1 MELRGT
7 IIEDTY
13 AEAFDMWA
21 CRLIVTAVD
30 GRWARAAAQEA
41 TGYGASIIGC
51 DAEAG
56 IDSVLDATQTP
67 DRRAGV
73 AMMFFT
79 RSVDDLARAATN
91 RVGQCVLTCP
101 TTALFDGTPRDL
113 LPTQTQRIPIGENI
127 SVFGDGF
134 EQRAETHG
142 RTCLRIPVMDGWF
155 VVEASARAIP
165 AVGGG
170 QFLICAGDQA
180 RALQAACRAVDAIA
194 HVPDAITPFPNG
206 VVRSGSKVGAK
217 TPNVGASTNES
228 YCPPLREQVRSKL
241 RDGVECVYEIVIDG
255 LTRQAVEQAMRVGI
269 TAACGEG
276 VTAITACDHG
286 GRLGKIHLPLHKILK
301 GKTDP

>member
-7 IIEDTY
+7 IIEDAY

-30 GRWARAAAQEA
+30 RRWAQAAAQEA

-67 DRRAGV
+67 DGRPGV
-73 AMMFFT
+73 AMMFFA
-79 RSVDDLARAATN
+79 RAVDDLTHAATN

-113 LPTQTQRIPIGENI
+113 LPTQIQPIPIGENI

-134 EQRAETHG
+134 QQQAEAHG
-142 RTCLRIPVMDGWF
+142 RNCWRVPVMDGWF
-155 VVEASARAIP
+155 VAEASAPALP

-170 QFLICAGDQA
+170 QFLICAGDQPT
-180 RALQAACRAVDAIA
+180 ALQAACRAVGAIA

-217 TPNVGASTNES
+217 TPNVGASTNDP
-228 YCPPLREQVRSKL
+228 YCPALRQEVRSKL

-255 LTRQAVEQAMRVGI
+255 LTRQARSS
-269 TAACGEG
+269 
-276 VTAITACDHG
+276 
-286 GRLGKIHLPLHKILK
+286 
-301 GKTDP
+301 